1 MGVRRAGMLTTKS
14 YENKKVIQYYSSLA
28 APRLASIPTMMSK
41 ERRPTH
47 DMLRL
52 VLDLNQRL
60 QAWDA
65 QRASCKASA
74 RQAAAQSVRTIIW
87 YCESILALI
96 ETGNIDADMLEFEYK
111 NARYRLR
118 DVIETQQA
126 EMQACSAST
135 AQAARRMECSLH
147 SLQLLGQGS

>member
-1 MGVRRAGMLTTKS
+1 MLTTKS
-14 YENKKVIQYYSSLA
+14 YENQKVIGHYASLA
-28 APRLASIPTMMSK
+28 APRLASFATMMSK

-65 QRASCKASA
+65 QRASCKKSA
-74 RQAAAQSVRTIIW
+74 RQAEAQSVRTIMW

-96 ETGNIDADMLEFEYK
+96 ETGNIDTDMLEFAYK
-111 NARYRLR
+111 NAHYRLR

-126 EMQACSAST
+126 EMRAYTAST
-135 AQAARRMECSLH
+135 AQAARRMECCLH
-147 SLQLLGQGS
+147 SLQLLGQGN